1 MRKLDV
7 IVMVIHAFMI
17 INWIPFFLKISRF
30 RVTTT
35 TNYKKDAFS
44 FFKHFSFIPE

>member
-35 TNYKKDAFS
+35 NYENDAFS

>member
-1 MRKLDV
+1 MRKLNV
-7 IVMVIHAFMI
+7 IVMVIHAFTI
-17 INWIPFFLKISRF
+17 INWTPFFLKISRF
-30 RVTTT
+30 RVTI